1 MKTILVMEED
11 GAVRESL
18 RTVLEADGYKVMVV
32 SCGPKALAAMDWA
45 AIDLL
50 LLDVTLPLRHGWAD
64 YTRIMSRHPSLSV
77 ILLNGHTDHA
87 RAPLPAGA
95 RAFLHKPLDV
105 AGLLE
110 LIRHLLE
117 KSRQEWPSSEAPGQ
131 EKERLMNDLRLRR
144 ARRLFT
150 G

>member
-18 RTVLEADGYKVMVV
+18 RAVLEADGYKVMVV

-64 YTRIMSRHPSLSV
+64 YKRIMSGHPSLSV
-77 ILLNGHTDHA
+77 ILLNGHADHA

-95 RAFLHKPLDV
+95 RAFLNKPLDV
-105 AGLLE
+105 AGLLD
-110 LIRHLLE
+110 LIRRLLE
-117 KSRQEWPSSEAPGQ
+117 EAHRERPVPAASEQ
-131 EKERLMNDLRLRR
+131 DEERMMKELRLRR
-144 ARRLFT
+144 ARRLSM